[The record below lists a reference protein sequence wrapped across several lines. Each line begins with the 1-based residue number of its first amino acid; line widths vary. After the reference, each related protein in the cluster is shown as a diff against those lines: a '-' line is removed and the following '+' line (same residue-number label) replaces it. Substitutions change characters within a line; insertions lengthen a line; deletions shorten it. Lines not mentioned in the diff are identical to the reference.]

1 MKATI
6 EISLYPLDASYE
18 AKVLAFLESLKGQ
31 EGIEVMTNGLS
42 TQIFGNYED
51 LMTLLTKEMK
61 AILEDYPAIFVLKL
75 GKGIL
80 KFP

>member
-18 AKVLAFLESLKGQ
+18 EKVLAFLEGLKSY
-31 EGIEVMTNGLS
+31 EEIEVITNGLS
-42 TQIFGNYED
+42 TQIFGDYD
-51 LMTLLTKEMK
+51 QLMGLMTQEMK
-61 AILEDYPAIFVLKL
+61 AILEEYPAIFVLKL